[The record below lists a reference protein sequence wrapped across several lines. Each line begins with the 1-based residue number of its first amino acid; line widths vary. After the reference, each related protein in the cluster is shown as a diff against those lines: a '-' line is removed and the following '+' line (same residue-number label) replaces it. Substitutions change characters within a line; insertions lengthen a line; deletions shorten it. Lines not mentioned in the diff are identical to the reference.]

1 MGLVGKSLLSLALG
15 QALVIA
21 TEDAGGTCDQ
31 TVSNSAEWPCPRIVV
46 LGSAGVGKSTLAN
59 IFLGRDKN
67 YEDEDQECFN
77 VGHTGGN
84 KGVGKTRETCGQRGY
99 WFNDQNKE
107 FTVIDTPGFGEEL
120 DDEADILEK
129 LVNKLKHDI
138 KWINAF
144 VIVFKESDTR
154 VTASTVRMISML
166 SAMFGDDFWNNVI
179 IGVSWWGFHDQGVA
193 SRKRKGVTKE
203 SFIAQ
208 KREGLLKAAMSKS
221 GNQEVGRTISKL
233 QGVFIDAFYNST
245 AKVKPDDLAAVEFQ
259 TNTEEL
265 FNFAKIKKPFHCKDI
280 KTVLNELAQLEEE
293 RRFLEEKRQELVRQ
307 QADANGLLTKCKE
320 ECDNG
325 QTTVQAGLGAGMFIL
340 GLLLG
345 VLLTVWYK
353 VFRDSRERMSGD
365 DTSNNS
371 GRASTAGGKSE
382 MSYAA

>member
-1 MGLVGKSLLSLALG
+1 MKYELGINLDLVCNQQLHIKR
-15 QALVIA
+15 
-21 TEDAGGTCDQ
+21 TF
-31 TVSNSAEWPCPRIVV
+31 SNCN
-46 LGSAGVGKSTLAN
+46 STN
-59 IFLGRDKN
+59 PNFFL
-67 YEDEDQECFN
+67 Q
-77 VGHTGGN
+77 
-84 KGVGKTRETCGQRGY
+84 
-99 WFNDQNKE
+99 

-166 SAMFGDDFWNNVI
+166 SAMFGDNFWNNVI
-179 IGVSWWGFHDQGVA
+179 IGVTWWGFHDQGVA

-280 KTVLNELAQLEEE
+280 KSVLNELAKLEEE
-293 RRFLEEKRQELVRQ
+293 RRILEEKRQELVRQ

-353 VFRDSRERMSGD
+353 VFRDSRVRPVHPCFSCSSILSCLSCCMFQEGMSGD

-371 GRASTAGGKSE
+371 GRASTAGEKSE